1 MEAILRER
9 QKRLCIN
16 RNWEQKLVAERAGI
30 SLRTLRNIESGN
42 GSSLN
47 TLIRVLRVLG
57 RKLVGNHRHSGND

>member
-1 MEAILRER
+1 M
-9 QKRLCIN
+9 
-16 RNWEQKLVAERAGI
+16 VAERAGI

-57 RKLVGNHRHSGND
+57 RKLVGNHRPSLQSVLSSWHFHFIGHFT